1 MVLGRAV
8 TPRGV
13 LTRTLRREQ
22 SSISET
28 SDMANIDLIT
38 PASGSRLVTAGDQTL
53 VFGQPPEV
61 LKGMK
66 RCGQEHFTGLVLID
80 TRERDGSL
88 MNHVEFL
95 LYHFLFN
102 LDGHASGEKI
112 ALIGEHQTIQQ
123 LKRLLKITLL
133 GPDSS
138 QLEQWGIEPELAREW
153 LAVSERSALRGSNG
167 QRLAVDDLFKD
178 YPFEAGS
185 VVLGPLRIEHTG
197 VDQYRITHQGE
208 TLELDLGQDLRIT
221 PSYEMLKDHST
232 SELSK
237 FSLEVL
243 GGASGFSPNEPCTGL
258 ALGHNGEYLLIDS
271 IPFLDEHLIAR
282 GISKN
287 QISACFLTHIHDDH
301 CALFPL
307 MQSTHP
313 IEIITHR
320 TIFEMAIEK
329 LALSLGWKESVI
341 REHFIHVEIQPG
353 QLLNHFG
360 LIIQAHY
367 TVHSIPTIGA
377 TFSVR
382 EGTNVRKICVVGD
395 NHSLA
400 QVRELSDA
408 GLVRPSTLDDI
419 SRLYQAPYEL
429 LIADGGAGALHG
441 DPGEFITSPADRI
454 VFVHIDELPPEFLAT
469 FSVAR
474 AGKRFTLIE
483 GDLSLY
489 SMLTF
494 NYLKLW
500 IGDRAPDRWL
510 RSLVANSE
518 VLRYNLD
525 DVILVQGQESKNYVY
540 LILTGYCEVIHHD
553 GKQLNSVATLQA
565 GDLLGEMAVL
575 TDLGVRNASI
585 VAKTP
590 VAICRLSEDT
600 FTALADNEV
609 FRAEL
614 RNRWTLRPL
623 IKSLPQFAAVNSTVV
638 EKIAAIAKLKIMAVG
653 ETMTLTEN
661 VMLLKLEGDIESSDS
676 ALTTAQALGFHPF
689 QTALCGD
696 IQATTPSKFLA
707 IERDAF
713 ETMRL
718 TCPQLNYQLRKLHAQ
733 TGQSPVWQLNL

>member
-1 MVLGRAV
+1 
-8 TPRGV
+8 
-13 LTRTLRREQ
+13 
-22 SSISET
+22 
-28 SDMANIDLIT
+28 MAKIDLIT
-38 PASGSRLVTAGDQTL
+38 PAAGSRLVVAGEQSL

-66 RCGQEHFTGLVLID
+66 RCGHENFTGLVLID

-102 LDGHASGEKI
+102 LNGHASGEKI
-112 ALIGEHQTIQQ
+112 ALIGDLQAIRQ

-133 GPDSS
+133 GPDAS
-138 QLEQWGIEPELAREW
+138 QLEQWGNAESGQEW
-153 LAVSERSALRGSNG
+153 LAVSEHSALRGLNG
-167 QRLAVDDLFKD
+167 QRLSVDDLFKD
-178 YPFEAGS
+178 YPFVAGE
-185 VVLGPLRIEHTG
+185 VDLGFLRVEHTG
-197 VDQYRITHQGE
+197 IDQYRVIHQAE
-208 TLELDLGQDLRIT
+208 TLELDLSQDLRIT
-221 PSYEMLKDHST
+221 PSYDTLKDHSA

-258 ALGHNGEYLLIDS
+258 ALTHNGEYLLIDS
-271 IPFLDEHLIAR
+271 IPFLDEHLMAR

-307 MQSTHP
+307 MQTAHR

-320 TIFEMAIEK
+320 TIFEMAMEK
-329 LALSLGWKESVI
+329 LALGLGWEESVI
-341 REHFIHVEIQPG
+341 REHFVHVDIQPG
-353 QLLNHFG
+353 QPLNFFG
-360 LIIQAHY
+360 LIIEAHY

-377 TFSVR
+377 TFSVK
-382 EGTNVRKICVVGD
+382 EGNTVRKICVVAD
-395 NHSLA
+395 NHSLKQIRA
-400 QVRELSDA
+400 LSDA
-408 GLVRPSTLDDI
+408 GLVRPSTLTDI
-419 SRLYQAPYEL
+419 SRLYEEPYEL

-441 DPGEFITSPADRI
+441 DPAEFATSPADRI
-454 VFVHIDELPPEFLAT
+454 VFVHIDELPPEFSAT

-489 SMLTF
+489 SMLMF
-494 NYLKLW
+494 HYLELW
-500 IGDRAPDRWL
+500 IGDRAPNRWI
-510 RSLVANSE
+510 RSLVSNSE

-540 LILTGYCEVIHHD
+540 LVLTGYCEVIHHD
-553 GKQLNSVATLQA
+553 GNQLNSVAVLQA

-590 VAICRLSEDT
+590 VAVCRLSEDT
-600 FTALADNEV
+600 FTALADDEG

-614 RNRWTLRPL
+614 KNRWTLRPL
-623 IKSLPQFAAVNSTVV
+623 IKSLPQFAAVSSTVI
-638 EKIAAIAKLKIMAVG
+638 EKIAAIAVLKTMTVG
-653 ETMTLTEN
+653 ETMTLTEDA
-661 VMLLKLEGDIESSDS
+661 MLFKLEGDIESSDS
-676 ALTTAQALGFHPF
+676 SLRNAQALGFRPF

-696 IQATTPSKFLA
+696 IQAATPSRFLA
-707 IERDAF
+707 IKRDAF

-718 TCPQLNYQLRKLHAQ
+718 ACPQLNYQLRKFYAQ
-733 TGQSPVWQLNL
+733 TDQSPAWQLNI